1 MTAQEHQLRGQ
12 EEDSISASAARSAP
26 VPEPE
31 VDPSDTALSEAEVA
45 QVKRHIAEAL
55 GVASHSAEE
64 YTGASLYYDASTMAP
79 LNSFSL
85 VSLCLLHSSQDGY
98 FMLHRLLIGV
108 NDRPPSTDSEH
119 TSPPRSRYGTS
130 CRRASEPPSWCCCL
144 RIDGVI

>member
-12 EEDSISASAARSAP
+12 EEESTSTSTSASAATRSAP
-26 VPEPE
+26 NLDPE

-55 GVASHSAEE
+55 GVASHSADE

-85 VSLCLLHSSQDGY
+85 VSLYPFVRARMAASCCIACLPY
-98 FMLHRLLIGV
+98 
-108 NDRPPSTDSEH
+108 
-119 TSPPRSRYGTS
+119 RYK
-130 CRRASEPPSWCCCL
+130 
-144 RIDGVI
+144 